1 MRGAPP
7 PERVPVAGIDLLA
20 ALNPV
25 ALPLVTVLRRQ
36 PVGGGHTWAT
46 TGAPASC

>member
-25 ALPLVTVLRRQ
+25 ALPLVAVLRSPKGVLYVR
-36 PVGGGHTWAT
+36 
-46 TGAPASC
+46 